1 MYGQNRKSRDLAVGS
16 KLATA
21 VDSLDRKGVAIP
33 L

>member
-1 MYGQNRKSRDLAVGS
+1 MYGQSRKSRDLAVGS

-21 VDSLDRKGVAIP
+21 VDVFDRKGVVTP